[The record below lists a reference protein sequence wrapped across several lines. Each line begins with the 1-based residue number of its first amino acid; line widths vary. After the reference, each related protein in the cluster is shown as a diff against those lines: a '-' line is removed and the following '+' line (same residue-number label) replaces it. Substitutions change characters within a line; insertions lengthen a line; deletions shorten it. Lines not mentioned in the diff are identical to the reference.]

1 MNTPAAFS
9 LLDASPAISV
19 GTCIVPLAADAI
31 TVDGKAT
38 RRMMIAPRGAVEARD
53 GRAFSFNPENLAARY
68 VKDGIPIPLDID
80 HAIPIKGALGE
91 RADAVGWVTNLTA
104 EPDGLYGDFELLEPG
119 RAALTART
127 HRFLSPGVTHTA
139 DGEVNWI
146 HSVALVAAPAL
157 PMVAVASASGTGATP
172 PLETSPEPSMKQ
184 VAQALGLQPEASE
197 AACLSAITAL
207 GAGKVDQAVHD
218 ATLADLTETSANL
231 AALQASIA
239 KTSTDSVLE
248 EALKAKKILPSEREH
263 FANLAATSEGLKSVK
278 ALIDARPAQLGA
290 SGLNGMAVDDGADD
304 TNPVV
309 LANKARAHQ
318 AQLAATGVTISI
330 AQAVNEVSAPGYVA
344 KKGGDA

>member
-127 HRFLSPGVTHTA
+127 HRFLSPASRTPRGRGQLDPFRRPRRHARLAHGRRRVGVRHRRPHHHT
-139 DGEVNWI
+139 N
-146 HSVALVAAPAL
+146 
-157 PMVAVASASGTGATP
+157 
-172 PLETSPEPSMKQ
+172 TSPEPSMKQ
-184 VAQALGLQPEASE
+184 VAQALGLRPEASE

-207 GAGKVDQAVHD
+207 VDGKVDKAVHD
-218 ATLADLTETSANL
+218 ARFRT
-231 AALQASIA
+231 
-239 KTSTDSVLE
+239 
-248 EALKAKKILPSEREH
+248 
-263 FANLAATSEGLKSVK
+263 
-278 ALIDARPAQLGA
+278 
-290 SGLNGMAVDDGADD
+290 
-304 TNPVV
+304 
-309 LANKARAHQ
+309 
-318 AQLAATGVTISI
+318 
-330 AQAVNEVSAPGYVA
+330 
-344 KKGGDA
+344 